1 MNNCIKEYQN
11 NECYRQELKFEKGKL
26 HIRYLLIIAT
36 ILVIVGVSAQL
47 GNDNNFSA
55 QISMASTISSII
67 LSAIA
72 IFMSI
77 SGENKNSYV
86 QNQMSETSSKLSGTV
101 KQLGDINETIL
112 TTLDDKLK
120 EISEIKDELK
130 SLSGSVD
137 SVHGLIGAVFDN
149 RGNNELI
156 KDEIPIDKLYKEI
169 RSTFNEEAKNV
180 FANVVRYMLEN
191 NYSVIHI
198 NEKAMEIYEAAINRR
213 YIVAYGY
220 MIIGAA
226 VIVVSRV
233 NEENR
238 EKLIEVL

>member
-1 MNNCIKEYQN
+1 MSNCIKEYQN
-11 NECYRQELKFEKGKL
+11 NECYQQELKFEKGKL

-36 ILVIVGVSAQL
+36 VLVIIGISAQL
-47 GNDNNFSA
+47 GNDNNFSS

-86 QNQMSETSSKLSGTV
+86 QNQMTETSSKLSETV

-112 TTLDDKLK
+112 TALDDKLK
-120 EISEIKDELK
+120 EISGIKDELK
-130 SLSGSVD
+130 SISENVD
-137 SVHGLIGAVFDN
+137 SVQGLIGEVFGDSGKN
-149 RGNNELI
+149 DFI
-156 KDEIPIDKLYKEI
+156 KNEIPIDKLYKEI
-169 RSTFNEEAKNV
+169 QSAFNEEAQSV
-180 FANVVRYMLEN
+180 FGDVVRYMLDK
-191 NYSVIHI
+191 NYSGINI
-198 NEKAMEIYEAAINRR
+198 NEKAMEIYDALIKEK
-213 YIVAYGY
+213 YTLAYGY

-238 EKLIEVL
+238 SKLIKAL